1 LLVQEDLKAG
11 LLCAA
16 RSADCKIFYWSQ
28 SVFSFFS
35 VPKEVLISA
44 DRVCQ
49 KEDWK
54 HRHKLICGKH
64 LTVQNIEV
72 TAVPPPDTPYFNAHQ
87 GPAPTENI
95 GLAVGG
101 FKRSPALSFQI
112 NNLEASS
119 INNVDYIF
127 INPAGRQG
135 SYYTPPFADE

>member
-1 LLVQEDLKAG
+1 VGIVGTGGSKSWTFYVLRG
-11 LLCAA
+11 LQTKKWIAKSSTGPSQFFLSF
-16 RSADCKIFYWSQ
+16 RSPYRQ
-28 SVFSFFS
+28 
-35 VPKEVLISA
+35 EVLISA

-54 HRHKLICGKH
+54 HRHKLICGKP
-64 LTVQNIEV
+64 LTVQNAEV
-72 TAVPPPDTPYFNAHQ
+72 TAVPPPDTPYLNAHQ

-127 INPAGRQG
+127 INPAGRQR
-135 SYYTPPFADE
+135 